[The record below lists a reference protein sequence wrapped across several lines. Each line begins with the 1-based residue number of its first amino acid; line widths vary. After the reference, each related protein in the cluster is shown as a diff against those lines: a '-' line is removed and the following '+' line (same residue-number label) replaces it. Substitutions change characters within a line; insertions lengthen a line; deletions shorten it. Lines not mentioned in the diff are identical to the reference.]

1 MSYTITPSTI
11 LQETAT
17 KLKVIWKVVLLEA
30 SKLNDF

>member
-17 KLKVIWKVVLLEA
+17 QLKVIWKVVLLEA